1 MSSPSGDR
9 DKGMELYQPR
19 SFFSLVLIGFL
30 LVVVPLIVGL
40 VNAARYVNTLSQQS
54 QTVVQHAVRATQSTW
69 VLFQQIIALERNATQ
84 YAVLGDASFLQ
95 AYTDTHRRFHAT
107 GAQLAQLRLDDE
119 HRQRLTELL
128 ASEEALYQQLI
139 AAPARSAIWRAAG
152 KAFPDLTESAR
163 TLLKNSDRLI
173 EREIRG
179 LRREARNTEKALV
192 WQAFALIP
200 LTALFTAIF
209 TYLISRPIRQMDRAI
224 RRLGDGEFKTPVS
237 VMGPRDLEQLGERL
251 EWLRRRLRELEAEK
265 KTFLRHVSHELKTPL
280 SAIREGSELLREQV
294 VGPLN
299 ADQNEIAQILHAN
312 CNHLQRLIED
322 LLNFNL
328 AETRH
333 APMQWEELY
342 FNEIVNQVIQQHK
355 PAIMKKQI
363 ELKLSVPAI
372 PLRGDRDKLAIVID
386 NLVSN
391 AVKYTPA
398 HGRIALTAREQ
409 DASVVLDVVDTG
421 PGIDTPERDRV
432 FEPFFQ
438 GKHQAHG
445 SIKGT
450 GLGLAIAKE
459 YVSAHRGTL
468 QVIGDARGAHLRVV
482 LPRPQVSAS
491 EVRYGS

>member
-1 MSSPSGDR
+1 
-9 DKGMELYQPR
+9 MESYQPR

-30 LVVVPLIVGL
+30 LVVVPLMVGL
-40 VNAARYVNTLSQQS
+40 VNAARYVNNLSQQS

-69 VLFQQIIALERNATQ
+69 LLFQQIIALERNAAQ

-95 AYTDTHRRFHAT
+95 AYTDTHRRFGAT

-119 HRQRLTELL
+119 HRHRLTELL
-128 ASEEALYQQLI
+128 AAEDALYRKLT

-152 KAFPDLTESAR
+152 AEFPSLTESAR

-173 EREIRG
+173 EREVRG

-200 LTALFTAIF
+200 LTALFTAVF
-209 TYLISRPIRQMDRAI
+209 TYLISRPVRQMDRAI
-224 RRLGDGEFKTPVS
+224 RRLGDGEFKTPVA
-237 VMGPRDLEQLGERL
+237 VTGPHDLEQLGERL
-251 EWLRRRLRELEAEK
+251 EWLRRRLSELEAEK
-265 KTFLRHVSHELKTPL
+265 KTFLRNVSHELKTPL
-280 SAIREGSELLREQV
+280 SAIREGSELLREEA
-294 VGPLN
+294 VGTLN
-299 ADQNEIAQILHAN
+299 ADQTEIAQILHAN

-333 APMQWEELY
+333 TPMQWEELY
-342 FNEIVNQVIQQHK
+342 FDEIVNQVVQQHK
-355 PAIMKKQI
+355 PAILKKQI
-363 ELKLSVPAI
+363 DLQLSAPRI
-372 PLRGDRDKLAIVID
+372 PVRGDRDKLATVID

-398 HGRIALTAREQ
+398 RGRIALTVQAQ
-409 DASVVLDVVDTG
+409 DAAVVLDVVDTG
-421 PGIDTPERDRV
+421 PGIDAPERDRV

-438 GKHQAHG
+438 GRHQAQG

-459 YVSAHRGTL
+459 YVSAHRGSL
-468 QVIGDARGAHLRVV
+468 HVIGAAHGAHLRVV
-482 LPRPQVSAS
+482 LPRPQGATAPRTAPKERYAS
-491 EVRYGS
+491 